1 MCDNVRGMST
11 TPTTRPSAEQFSSR
25 HWFVPHAELRAR
37 VAALQARMVAADID
51 AAVVYGNAD
60 VLYVSGAVID
70 GVVVVPAA
78 AEPVVLAKRAAER
91 IEVETCWEV
100 RRSVS
105 TKQLAAHLDELGAA
119 RGRVAVALDVVPAA
133 TYLKLASALPGAT
146 FVNLTHDMR
155 SVRAI
160 KSAWELDNIRTAARQ
175 VRDAMVTVARQ
186 VVPGHTELDGLR
198 LAEGCLRA
206 DGHQGIV
213 RMRRFGGEGGFGTVV
228 AGANAA
234 LPGPLD
240 APLGG
245 TGLYPSVGR
254 GASTRELVAGDLLVL
269 DLMGAANGYLSDCTR
284 VIAVGGID
292 AIDDDL
298 LEAQAWCVGV
308 LEQVAAAARPGVAP
322 STLYQLALDLAADG
336 GHAERFMG
344 VAPDQARFV
353 GHGIGMEVDEYPFL
367 ARGFDEPLQAGM
379 VFALEPKLV
388 FPGRAAVGIEDSFV
402 VGEDGVEALPALP
415 RDVIDMSA

>member
-1 MCDNVRGMST
+1 MSIS
-11 TPTTRPSAEQFSSR
+11 PEQQVDAEQFASR
-25 HWFVPHAELRAR
+25 HWFVPHGELRAR
-37 VAALQARMVAADID
+37 AAALQACLVAADID
-51 AAVVYGNAD
+51 AAVLHGNAD
-60 VLYVSGAVID
+60 ILYMTGGLVD
-70 GVVVVPAA
+70 GVVVVPATG
-78 AEPVVLAKRAAER
+78 EPRVLARRAAER
-91 IEVETCWEV
+91 VAVETCWDV
-100 RRSVS
+100 RRAVS
-105 TKQLAAHLDELGAA
+105 TRELAAELEQVGAS
-119 RGRVAVALDVVPAA
+119 RGRIAVALDVLPAA
-133 TYLKLASALPGAT
+133 QFLKLAAAVPSAELVA
-146 FVNLTHDMR
+146 LTPHIR

-160 KSAWELDNIRTAARQ
+160 KSAWELDNMRVAAEQ

-198 LAEGCLRA
+198 LAEGCMRA

-245 TGLYPSVGR
+245 SGLYPSVGR

-284 VIAVGGID
+284 VVAVGGIG
-292 AIDDDL
+292 AIDEDL
-298 LEAQAWCVGV
+298 LAAQEWCVGV
-308 LEQVAAAARPGVAP
+308 LEQVAAHAKPGVAP
-322 STLYQLALDLAADG
+322 SALYQLALDLAADA
-336 GHAERFMG
+336 GHADRFMG

-367 ARGFDEPLQAGM
+367 THGFDTPLEAGM

-388 FPGRAAVGIEDSFV
+388 YPGRAAVGIEDSFV
-402 VGEDGVEALPALP
+402 VVENGVMALPALP
-415 RDVIDMSA
+415 RDVIDMSW

>member
-1 MCDNVRGMST
+1 LDVL
-11 TPTTRPSAEQFSSR
+11 PAAQFLKLAAAVPSAE
-25 HWFVPHAELRAR
+25 L
-37 VAALQARMVAADID
+37 
-51 AAVVYGNAD
+51 
-60 VLYVSGAVID
+60 
-70 GVVVVPAA
+70 
-78 AEPVVLAKRAAER
+78 
-91 IEVETCWEV
+91 
-100 RRSVS
+100 
-105 TKQLAAHLDELGAA
+105 
-119 RGRVAVALDVVPAA
+119 VALTP
-133 TYLKLASALPGAT
+133 
-146 FVNLTHDMR
+146 HIR

-160 KSAWELDNIRTAARQ
+160 KSAWELDNMRVAAEQ

-198 LAEGCLRA
+198 LAEGCMRA

-245 TGLYPSVGR
+245 SGLYPSVGR

-284 VIAVGGID
+284 VVAVGGIG
-292 AIDDDL
+292 AIDEDL
-298 LEAQAWCVGV
+298 LAAQEWCVGV
-308 LEQVAAAARPGVAP
+308 LEQVAAHAKPGVAP
-322 STLYQLALDLAADG
+322 SALYQLALDLAADA
-336 GHAERFMG
+336 GHADRFMG

-367 ARGFDEPLQAGM
+367 THGFDTPLEAGM

-388 FPGRAAVGIEDSFV
+388 YPGRAAVGIEDSFV
-402 VGEDGVEALPALP
+402 VVENGVMALPALP
-415 RDVIDMSA
+415 RDVIDMSW